1 MTKVLLDQGLAPH
14 AAVLLRADGWDAIH
28 VIDAGLA
35 RAEDSEILEFALEN
49 HRTCI
54 TFDHDFHAHLA
65 ISRANGPSVV
75 LVRLEGLKAEGQA
88 KLIQRVWASCADAIA
103 AGAVVSVDD
112 RVIRVRKLHLR

>member
-88 KLIQRVWASCADAIA
+88 KLIQRVWHPVPTQSPR
-103 AGAVVSVDD
+103 GP
-112 RVIRVRKLHLR
+112 